1 MAKDT
6 NINIRANSS
15 EVDKTINGIIKKIG
29 ELEAKTNGASKKT
42 NSAFSG
48 IGLGAITLGNVLAS
62 GISKG
67 VEAITNSLGDAVERL
82 DVLNNYPKVM
92 SNLGISTDQ
101 SQSSINKLSEKL
113 QGLPTTLQDG
123 AMAVQRFASANS
135 NIEASTDMFLALNNA
150 ILAGGA
156 PMQVQQ
162 SALEQLSQAYSK
174 GKPDMMEWRTALMAM
189 PAQLKQVA
197 MAMKFTS
204 SAQLGEAL
212 TNNKVSMQDLMK
224 TIVDLNNR
232 GVAGFQSFADQA
244 RNSTGGVGTSIV
256 VLQTALVRGL
266 TDIMNAIGQ
275 ANISGFFLGIANAIN
290 AVVPYVIAI
299 MKIIGTA
306 VSYISSAL
314 GGIFGGGGKSAP
326 KASKSVADN
335 MKGAAVSAGGL
346 AGGAGDAA
354 GGLGKAAKSAKEIN
368 KQLSGFD
375 EMNVLT
381 ENKPASAGG
390 AGGGAGAGGM
400 KDMTLPDWD
409 GELGESTKKA
419 SKLDEILKGL
429 MNNPFVKG
437 FLKVFESIGKAIGF
451 AIEGVK
457 QLAGWLISLVPQ
469 PIKDFFEAIAKN
481 PTVAKI
487 LEGVAYALG
496 IIAGAFTV
504 AAIAVGVWNVIAAIA
519 TAVTGALSAVVG
531 FLMSPVVLVIAAIA
545 ALITIVVLLV
555 ENWETV
561 KQVATNVWN
570 GIVAIWNKV
579 ASWFNDNVVTPIKK
593 AFEAVFTPIATVFG
607 AIWDVIS
614 AIIGKVIEI
623 FMKLVEI
630 HIALLIA
637 AFKLIWETIKTV
649 FTPVVKFFQG
659 VWDGVV
665 KIFTPVVKWF
675 GDIFKGAWNG
685 ITSAFSNVASFFKGI
700 WDKIT
705 SIFGKVGTA
714 IGNAVSGAFK
724 GVVNGILGFVESF
737 VNVPVNAINT
747 LIDVINKVP
756 GVSVDKLSPLKLPRM
771 ARGGV
776 VDRATMAVI
785 GEAGR
790 EAVVPLENNTGW
802 IDEMASKLAEK
813 GGVGGGGLGTIVVKL
828 GEETIY
834 TKVID
839 GINDRSIMSGQNA
852 IIV

>member
-6 NINIRANSS
+6 NINIRASS
-15 EVDKTINGIIKKIG
+15 TEVDKTINGIIKKLG

-42 NSAFSG
+42 NASFSG
-48 IGLGAITLGNVLAS
+48 IGLGAITLGNVIAS
-62 GISKG
+62 GITKG
-67 VEAITNSLGDAVERL
+67 VEAISNSLGDAVERL
-82 DVLNNYPKVM
+82 DTLNNYPKVM
-92 SNLGISTDQ
+92 SNLGISTDR
-101 SQSSINKLSEKL
+101 SQSSITKLSEKL

-123 AMAVQRFASANS
+123 VMAVQRFASANS

-197 MAMKFTS
+197 MAMKYTS

-224 TIVDLNNR
+224 TIVQLNSQ
-232 GVAGFQSFADQA
+232 GVAGFQSFAEQA

-256 VLQTALVRGL
+256 VLKTALVRGL
-266 TDIMNAIGQ
+266 TDIMNAVGQ

-290 AVVPYVIAI
+290 AVVPYVIAF
-299 MKIIGTA
+299 MKVIATA
-306 VSYISSAL
+306 VGFITNAL
-314 GGIFGGGGKSAP
+314 GGIFGGGGKSADKGS
-326 KASKSVADN
+326 KAVATNLGNAAKSAGD
-335 MKGAAVSAGGL
+335 MGGAAS
-346 AGGAGDAA
+346 

-381 ENKPASAGG
+381 ETKPADSAGGGGGG
-390 AGGGAGAGGM
+390 AGGGMA
-400 KDMTLPDWD
+400 DMSLPKWD
-409 GELGESTKKA
+409 TEIGETGKKM
-419 SKLDEILKGL
+419 SKLDEIMKGL

-451 AIEGVK
+451 AIDGVK
-457 QLAGWLISLVPQ
+457 KLAGWLVSLVPQ

-481 PTVAKI
+481 PVVADI

-496 IIAGAFTV
+496 ILAGALTV
-504 AAIAVGVWNVIAAIA
+504 GLIALGIWNVVTGIA
-519 TAVTGALSAVVG
+519 TVVTGAFATVMGVLT
-531 FLMSPVVLVIAAIA
+531 SPIVLVVAAIA
-545 ALITIVVLLV
+545 ALITIVVLLI
-555 ENWETV
+555 ENWDTV
-561 KQVATNVWN
+561 KQVAGNVWN
-570 GIVAIWNKV
+570 GIVGIWNKV
-579 ASWFNDNVVTPIKK
+579 ASWFDTNVVQPIKK
-593 AFEAVFTPIATVFG
+593 AFEAVFTPIANVFN
-607 AIWDVIS
+607 AIWGVIG
-614 AIIGKVIEI
+614 AVIGKVIEI

-630 HIALLIA
+630 YFALLIA
-637 AFKLIWETIKTV
+637 GFKLIWETIKTV

-675 GDIFKGAWNG
+675 GDIFTGAWNG
-685 ITSAFSNVASFFKGI
+685 IKSAFSNVASFFTGI
-700 WDKIT
+700 WNKIT

-724 GVVNGILGFVESF
+724 GVVNGILGFVENF

-756 GVSVDKLSPLKLPRM
+756 GVHVDKLSTLKLPRM

-776 VDRATMAVI
+776 VDKATMAVI

-802 IDEMASKLAEK
+802 IDEIAGKLADR
-813 GGVGGGGLGTIVVKL
+813 GGIGGAGTIIVKL

-834 TKVID
+834 EKVIN
-839 GINDRSIMSGQNA
+839 GINDRSLMSGQNA